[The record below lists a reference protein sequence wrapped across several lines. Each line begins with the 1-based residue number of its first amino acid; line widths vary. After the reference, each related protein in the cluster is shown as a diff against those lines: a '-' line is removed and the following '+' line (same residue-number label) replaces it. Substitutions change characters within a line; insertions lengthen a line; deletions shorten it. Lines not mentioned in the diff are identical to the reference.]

1 MLVQENR
8 IGTFK
13 NLALNILKK
22 MVFIFSGKAGITLS
36 IPMEKKLFPLK
47 DTVLLIK

>member
-13 NLALNILKK
+13 NLALSFL
-22 MVFIFSGKAGITLS
+22 
-36 IPMEKKLFPLK
+36 
-47 DTVLLIK
+47 